1 MSNQMLELL
10 AQYAALRLGCER
22 ALELLTD
29 PDASE
34 SDANKFIAYLQII
47 LKVKKMEKFYMN
59 SFTGSV
65 DTEDGWYPE
74 DIATLIEVVK
84 DKEGFWVEVK

>member
-22 ALELLTD
+22 ALELLED

-34 SDANKFIAYLQII
+34 FDADKVIALLQTI
-47 LKVKKMEKFYMN
+47 LEVKKMEKFYMN

-74 DIATLIEVVK
+74 DITTLIEVVK